1 MIGEGSS
8 RFNAMVAIGLALLPF
23 PAMRL
28 LDHLNRGCGDGL
40 CGFFSGLL
48 VLGALAAATAVFLL
62 RSARRNETPAAL
74 RIIPLALWV
83 LAFVP
88 LVL

>member
-1 MIGEGSS
+1 M
-8 RFNAMVAIGLALLPF
+8 RARAVNALVAIGLALLPL

-48 VLGALAAATAVFLL
+48 VLGALAAATLIFLV

-74 RIIPLALWV
+74 RLVPVGLWLAG
-83 LAFVP
+83 LAP
-88 LVL
+88 LVV